1 MKTMR
6 DYTKEKVR
14 VLIKAYLLTN
24 NNSEC
29 TANEI
34 ADWINNNNFGLRT
47 TITANNIGKLLKS
60 AGINRHNHIFNDI
73 YVCKGNPYTYKVLEG
88 E

>member
-1 MKTMR
+1 MR

-24 NNSEC
+24 NNNEC

-60 AGINRHNHIFNDI
+60 AGINRRGHIFSDV
-73 YVCKGNPYTYKVLEG
+73 YVCKGHPSTYSIKG
-88 E
+88 DD